1 MQYSIQLHHNDEKQ
15 FMAVYAESAFRVH
28 KVSQDIGSGLIHMR
42 FELPNCDD
50 EIRFLQKM
58 LEVGKPLLIAQ
69 ESERPVWLLYL
80 RDQLQRKTESRN
92 KGFSTVARANAFS
105 EKTFSERM
113 AESASKKILK
123 EEAEQKAKEQEEQ
136 KAKEE
141 EERKLKKIK
150 DEKDAELTALISYF
164 YNRI

>member
-1 MQYSIQLHHNDEKQ
+1 MQHSIQIPYEDEKQ

-42 FELPNCDD
+42 LELPNCDD
-50 EIRFLQKM
+50 KTWFLQKM
-58 LEVGKPLLIAQ
+58 FEVGKPLLVAQ
-69 ESERPVWLLYL
+69 ESEHPIWLLYL
-80 RDQLQRKTESRN
+80 RDWLQRKTESRN
-92 KGFSTVARANAFS
+92 KRFSTAAGANAFS

-123 EEAEQKAKEQEEQ
+123 EEAEQKAKE
-136 KAKEE
+136 EE
-141 EERKLKKIK
+141 EKRKLKKIK

-164 YNRI
+164 YNRN

>member
-1 MQYSIQLHHNDEKQ
+1 MQYIIQLHHNDEKQ

-42 FELPNCDD
+42 LELPNCDD
-50 EIRFLQKM
+50 EIWFLQKM

-80 RDQLQRKTESRN
+80 RDQLQRKTESQN
-92 KGFSTVARANAFS
+92 KRFSTGAN
-105 EKTFSERM
+105 TFSERL
-113 AESASKKILK
+113 AESASKKKLK
-123 EEAEQKAKEQEEQ
+123 EEEEQ

-164 YNRI
+164 YNRN